1 MSIIPQCMNLGKIM
15 VKTRTLDDGGDDVTQ
30 YLEETDD
37 QMPQTTSSSP
47 CLFAPIDWK
56 KFFLITGKAGTGK
69 SQIVLRAIEWAL
81 DNDLKVLV
89 AKPTALLDIRYANGF
104 DKKPLLPRQ
113 YTLSYPVHADIQPII
128 NWSLSSYDSI
138 FVDEAS
144 MITCPILQHVVYTI
158 S

>member
-69 SQIVLRAIEWAL
+69 SQIVLQAIEWAL

-104 DKKPLLPRQ
+104 DKTITSETIHPFVSCSRRHTTNNKLVP
-113 YTLSYPVHADIQPII
+113 IQ
-128 NWSLSSYDSI
+128 L
-138 FVDEAS
+138 
-144 MITCPILQHVVYTI
+144 
-158 S
+158 